1 MNSAIGSGKTLEA
14 AVEDALVRL
23 GASPDKVTLKK
34 LEDGGPGGLMGAQER
49 PFRVRATWRPEFAPP
64 PPPPAAPIDRSA
76 RESYPHSGEAS
87 RPRREREERGPRG
100 PREDRPRGGERGER
114 RERPGRFDRGD
125 RPERSRRPSTPWEGE
140 PLAVDAE
147 FLARTKSEAEWLIKG
162 LGLTANVEVSYDG
175 EEVLVAVTSDED
187 EALLTGR
194 RGDTRISIQ
203 QVLSRLV
210 NPRRGPG
217 AHVVVDVNGYLS
229 GRKNELLSRAH
240 ELAREALAS
249 GEEQLTEPLSSDE
262 RRAVHRALTKDGTV
276 ETESYGDGALKRV
289 AIRPSRVSG

>member
-1 MNSAIGSGKTLEA
+1 VNSAVGAGPTLEA

-23 GASPDKVTLKK
+23 GAAPEQVTLKK
-34 LEDGGPGGLMGAQER
+34 LEDGGPGGLMGAVAR

-64 PPPPAAPIDRSA
+64 PPPPPTPIDRSA
-76 RESYPHSGEAS
+76 RE
-87 RPRREREERGPRG
+87 RERESYGESSRPPRDRDRGERGPRG
-100 PREDRPRGGERGER
+100 GRGERGER
-114 RERPGRFDRGD
+114 RERAPRAD
-125 RPERSRRPSTPWEGE
+125 RPDRPRRPSTPYEGE
-140 PLAVDAE
+140 PLEVDAA
-147 FLARTKSEAEWLIKG
+147 FLDKTKAEAEWLIKG
-162 LGLTANVEVSYDG
+162 MGLVANVEVSFDG

-194 RGDTRISIQ
+194 RGDTRLSIQ

-217 AHVVVDVNGYLS
+217 AHLVVDVNGYLA
-229 GRKNELLSRAH
+229 GRRNELLAN
-240 ELAREALAS
+240 AQALAQEAIAT

-276 ETESYGDGALKRV
+276 ETESYGDGAMKRV
-289 AIRPSRVSG
+289 AIRAVRTSAG